1 MRWVAR
7 EVLEHAKEFA
17 ARSMPDSQPDLFG
30 SDALVPEGFRYQPD
44 LVSPDE
50 ERDLLAELS
59 RLPFKPFDFHGWEG
73 KRRIVSFGWRYDYG
87 QRAVAEAEPLP
98 DFLVSLRAAAAGF
111 AGLPEA
117 ELRQVLVT
125 EYAAGAGIGWHRD
138 KPEFGEVIG
147 ISLLSAT
154 SLRFRLAKP
163 GGGWERRTVQVA
175 PRSAYLLQGPARHR
189 WYHSIRPVETLRY
202 SVTFR
207 RYVGHKRGRTADPTS
222 L

>member
-1 MRWVAR
+1 MRQQPA
-7 EVLEHAKEFA
+7 APPDCS

-30 SDALVPEGFRYQPD
+30 SDAALPEGFQYQPD
-44 LVSPDE
+44 LVSPDA
-50 ERDLLAELS
+50 ERALLAELAQ
-59 RLPFKPFDFHGWEG
+59 LPFKPFDFHGWEG

-87 QRAVAEAEPLP
+87 KRAVAEAEPLP
-98 DFLVSLRAAAAGF
+98 DYLERLRATAAAF
-111 AGLPEA
+111 AALPEA

-125 EYAAGAGIGWHRD
+125 EYAPGAGIGWHRD
-138 KPEFGEVIG
+138 KLEFGEVIG

-154 SLRFRLAKP
+154 SLRFRLARP
-163 GGGWERRTVQVA
+163 GGGWQRRALTVA
-175 PRSAYLLQGPARHR
+175 PRSAYLLQGAARHR

-207 RYVGHKRGRTADPTS
+207 RYVANVGRGGVPAP

>member
-1 MRWVAR
+1 MRQQPA
-7 EVLEHAKEFA
+7 APPDCS

-30 SDALVPEGFRYQPD
+30 SDAALPEGFRYQPD
-44 LVSPDE
+44 LVSPDA
-50 ERDLLAELS
+50 ERALLAELAQ
-59 RLPFKPFDFHGWEG
+59 LPFKPFDFHGWEG

-87 QRAVAEAEPLP
+87 KRAVAEAEPLP
-98 DFLVSLRAAAAGF
+98 DYLERLRATAAAF
-111 AGLPEA
+111 AALPEA

-125 EYAAGAGIGWHRD
+125 EYAPGAGIGWHRD

-154 SLRFRLAKP
+154 SLRFRLARP
-163 GGGWERRTVQVA
+163 GGGWQRRALTVA
-175 PRSAYLLQGPARHR
+175 PRSAYLLQGAARRR

-207 RYVGHKRGRTADPTS
+207 RYVANAGRGGVPAP